1 VNPFRKMVNQTFSA
15 SKQPYSTPGCHFSR
29 RVFLEKMVLSTG
41 GFALLSSCKEQTP
54 PLMVQ
59 KENDAL
65 FPTTV
70 VFENLGVRA
79 PTPAPFD
86 KVTKSDNEWKNQ
98 LTTEQYHITR
108 EKGTEQPFTGIYNG
122 FFDSGIY
129 QCVCCTNNLFS
140 SESKFKSN
148 EGWPAF
154 WAALSENAVST
165 ALDLRF
171 GLVRMEVMCARCD
184 GHLGH
189 VFNDGPPPTGLRY
202 CINSVALNFISKI

>member
-1 VNPFRKMVNQTFSA
+1 MSSQTFRK
-15 SKQPYSTPGCHFSR
+15 SKEPTSTWGNHFSR
-29 RVFLEKMVLSTG
+29 RDFLEKFLVSTG
-41 GFALLSSCKEQTP
+41 GILLLASCRKQTP

-70 VFENLGVRA
+70 VFENLGVNA
-79 PTPAPFD
+79 PTPAPID
-86 KVTKSDNEWKNQ
+86 KVTRSDNEWKNQ
-98 LTTEQYHITR
+98 LTTEQYYITR
-108 EKGTEQPFTGIYNG
+108 EKGTERPFTGRYND
-122 FFDSGIY
+122 FFDPGIY
-129 QCVCCTNNLFS
+129 QCVCCENKLFR
-140 SESKFKSN
+140 SESKFISN

-154 WAALSENAVST
+154 WATVSENAVSI